1 MIKLVCLGFTAPFW
15 IARVGDWVYLF
26 DYPSGQLLG
35 RGIFSPAKE
44 CA

>member
-1 MIKLVCLGFTAPFW
+1 MKLVRLDFLAPFW
-15 IARVGDWVYLF
+15 ITRVGDWVYLF

-44 CA
+44 PA